1 MVQNNQTHSE
11 AELNIP
17 ASIPGI
23 QQGFTL
29 LPLSHLMAQD
39 FPPVEWLVDGLI
51 PEDAVVLLSGAP
63 ASFKTW
69 LALEMVKSITTG
81 EKFLGKFS
89 TKSVNALIV
98 DAESGERQL
107 CDHFAKLNVN
117 SESNIYYHCCNGSYL
132 NEDLVVKLEA
142 ECWSRG
148 IKLIIFDSLVR
159 FHNGD
164 ENSAKEMSKV
174 FEGFTYLKKCGI
186 TSLIIC
192 HTRKSSN
199 SQKSHDIRNE
209 MDSIRGSGD
218 ILAACD
224 IHLAMSRPRQ
234 GNQVIVRQTKNRLD
248 SEAKPFTAHF
258 VKESSSSS
266 KWHFGK
272 ILEDK
277 QGIRERHLD
286 LVLDYIQTF
295 PGKNQKQILDYLQ
308 TCEGNQIYSDKPLRD
323 ILDQLET
330 CSLIYRKH
338 GKGRELLHYATV
350 NAELTPN
357 NDEEP
362 QSV

>member
-1 MVQNNQTHSE
+1 MDQNNQTHSE
-11 AELNIP
+11 SELNTS
-17 ASIPGI
+17 ASILGV
-23 QQGFTL
+23 QQDFQL

-39 FPPVEWLVDGLI
+39 FPPVEWLVEGLI

-69 LALEMVKSITTG
+69 LALEMAKSITTG

-89 TKSVNALIV
+89 AKPANALIV

-107 CDHFAKLNVN
+107 RDHFDKLNVK
-117 SESNIYYHCCNGSYL
+117 SESNIYYHCCSGSYL
-132 NEDLVVKLEA
+132 NEDFVTKLEA
-142 ECWSRG
+142 ECWSRD

-199 SQKSHDIRNE
+199 NQKSHDVRSE

-248 SEAKPFTAHF
+248 AEAKPFTAHF
-258 VKESSSSS
+258 VKEGPSSSR
-266 KWHFGK
+266 WHFGK

-277 QGIRERHLD
+277 QDIRERHLD

-295 PGKNQKQILDYLQ
+295 PGRNQKQILDYLQ

-323 ILDQLET
+323 ILNQLEMCNLI
-330 CSLIYRKH
+330 CSRH
-338 GKGRELLHYATV
+338 GKGRELLYYVTV
-350 NAELTPN
+350 NAELIPSN
-357 NDEEP
+357 NEEP
-362 QSV
+362 QNV